1 MLRVA
6 RRARCGAGGAEAR
19 VLRSVLLAAV
29 VQHSQQQQQQEQ
41 EQEQEQEQQQ
51 EQEQLHNCATAA
63 PHSDRHRASAGA
75 AHIAQ
80 CGAACPI

>member
-29 VQHSQQQQQQEQ
+29 VQHSQQQQ
-41 EQEQEQEQQQ
+41 EQEQEQQQEQ